1 VDTRTISRNNC
12 YMKALREL
20 KKRKIKYI
28 VGIDEAGRGALAG
41 PVSVGAVAVPVT
53 FDTGFFKG
61 VRDSKQL
68 SALAR
73 ETWFTKLDEHTGLT
87 YTVCFSG
94 PSVIDRQGIVG
105 AVRRA
110 LARTLSLLACKPKE
124 TLIFLDGGLYAPEE
138 YIYQET
144 IIRGDESEPLISLA
158 SIVAKVKRDKYMT
171 ALSRSD
177 SAYGFERHKGYG
189 TKEHF
194 RMIEKHGVSS
204 VHRNS
209 FLTRLT

>member
-1 VDTRTISRNNC
+1 MRIGRVNRSGRRN
-12 YMKALREL
+12 K
-20 KKRKIKYI
+20 KIKYI

-41 PVSVGAVAVPVT
+41 PVSVGAVVMPIT

-73 ETWFTKLDEHTGLT
+73 EKWFLQLKENEELS
-87 YTVCFSG
+87 FSV
-94 PSVIDRQGIVG
+94 SFSSAAVIDGCGIVDS
-105 AVRRA
+105 VWRA
-110 LARTLSLLACKPKE
+110 LARALSRLACEPRE
-124 TLIFLDGGLYAPEE
+124 TLVLLDGGLYAPEE

-144 IIRGDESEPLISLA
+144 IIRGDESEPIISLA
-158 SIVAKVKRDKYMT
+158 SIIAKVKRDKYMT
-171 ALSRSD
+171 ALSRSE

-194 RMIEKHGVSS
+194 RMLKKHGISE
-204 VHRNS
+204 VHRRS